1 MIRLLIIVI
10 YLVTIL
16 LLGRGANKIAKDSQ
30 SVMGS
35 LYESINHYFLTI
47 NTTIGT
53 INQNTDPKWKD
64 LLEVV
69 YAKKK
74 RFLNQKDHRIAT
86 WYELF
91 VALKDDIQYM
101 NAYLGDSTTSL
112 YDTGLDNQTQGY
124 FSFLFRIK
132 PRQTIIRGLFTIL
145 TLGIGPGFIRQ
156 ATNL

>member
-1 MIRLLIIVI
+1 
-10 YLVTIL
+10 
-16 LLGRGANKIAKDSQ
+16 
-30 SVMGS
+30 MGS

-112 YDTGLDNQTQGY
+112 YDT
-124 FSFLFRIK
+124 
-132 PRQTIIRGLFTIL
+132 
-145 TLGIGPGFIRQ
+145 
-156 ATNL
+156 